1 VPEGA
6 GGAVVALGLG
16 AALTWGAADFGGGLA
31 SRRAHLFG
39 VTLAA
44 PIVGLVAALAIA
56 VARGEAVPGPEDVA
70 WSAASG
76 AFGAIGIVALYGGL
90 AAGRMGVVAPVTG
103 VLAAT
108 VPVVVGFALE
118 GLPGSGQVV
127 GIGLAIVAVV
137 LVSRAA
143 DAGPDGRPSGLSYGV
158 AAGLGLGLLA
168 VTLSRVSDGLVFGPL
183 AILRGVQIALIA
195 TAIVVARRPWRL
207 ERRMLPAVAAV
218 GLLDMAGNGLFLAAA
233 QVGPLAIAA
242 VLSSLYPVTTV
253 ILATAVLRERL
264 GRGHAVGIVCAL
276 SAIVLIAAGSAG

>member
-1 VPEGA
+1 MPEEA

-16 AALTWGAADFGGGLA
+16 AALAWGAADFGGGLA
-31 SRRAHLFG
+31 SRRAPLFG
-39 VTLAA
+39 VVLAA
-44 PIVGLVAALAIA
+44 PIVGLLAALAIGA
-56 VARGEAVPGPEDVA
+56 ARGEAVPGPEDFV
-70 WSAASG
+70 WSALSG
-76 AFGAIGIVALYGGL
+76 VFGALGIVSLYGGL

-108 VPVVVGFALE
+108 VPVVVGIVLE

-143 DAGPDGRPSGLSYGV
+143 DAGPDGRPSGLSYGI

-183 AILRGVQIALIA
+183 VILRAVQIALIA
-195 TAIVVARRPWRL
+195 ATIVVARRPWRL
-207 ERRMLPAVAAV
+207 ERRMLPAVAV
-218 GLLDMAGNGLFLAAA
+218 IGLLDMAGNGLFLAAA

-253 ILATAVLRERL
+253 ILATAVLKERL
-264 GRGHAVGIVCAL
+264 GRSHAVGIACAL